1 MSLIWLHN
9 TIRVRDIWVAE
20 RSKIETYTNYNKGSL
35 AFKKHSINLI
45 IIKIMSKKSKKSL
58 KKVHAKIDNTPV
70 KAEAAKKEESN
81 AANKTI
87 ENIKKRCAADAEKA
101 KKHAELK
108 ATKKKAKAE
117 KEEAKYAASKARIE
131 ARKARKKSIMDKL
144 IDSKKEKAS
153 EPVKITLEERLKKQE
168 EHRNVA
174 QARHIASITRRCKR
188 MHLNDAD
195 TKKVI
200 DIAKKQWDN
209 ATVYNITVVCDSV
222 LKKKKELEKLVKDC
236 GIKSACITNSTAF
249 LKDVPASA
257 VVKLRELVE
266 NATFYQYRSNSKS
279 PFDEAGIDT
288 STDNHNKHKNGG
300 DPHTIEC
307 SKNVSVNFYNLRK
320 AKKKAKETREKNTYN
335 FRHCS
340 KAEGRKLRRGLKV
353 KAKAVNKK
361 PTQVKE
367 VKSKSN
373 KQAA

>member
-1 MSLIWLHN
+1 
-9 TIRVRDIWVAE
+9 
-20 RSKIETYTNYNKGSL
+20 
-35 AFKKHSINLI
+35 
-45 IIKIMSKKSKKSL
+45 MSKKNNKKNL
-58 KKVHAKIDNTPV
+58 KKVQAKIGTTPV
-70 KAEAAKKEESN
+70 KAEAAKKEESK
-81 AANKTI
+81 AAVKNTEI
-87 ENIKKRCAADAEKA
+87 AAAKDDAKA
-101 KKHAELK
+101 KK
-108 ATKKKAKAE
+108 KAE
-117 KEEAKYAASKARIE
+117 KKAHEEAKYAASKARVE

-153 EPVKITLEERLKKQE
+153 EPIKITLEDRLKKQE
-168 EHRNVA
+168 ERRNVA
-174 QARHIASITRRCKR
+174 MARHIASVTRRCKR

-249 LKDVPASA
+249 FKDVPAS
-257 VVKLRELVE
+257 VVAKLRDLVGS
-266 NATFYQYRSNSKS
+266 ATFYQYRSDDKS
-279 PFDEAGIDT
+279 PFEEAGIDM
-288 STDNHNKHKNGG
+288 SGNHNKHKKGG

-307 SKNVSVNFYNLRK
+307 SKNASVNFYNLRR
-320 AKKKAKETREKNTYN
+320 AKKKAKETLEKNTYN
-335 FRHCS
+335 FRHGS

-367 VKSKSN
+367 IKQKSV

>member
-1 MSLIWLHN
+1 
-9 TIRVRDIWVAE
+9 
-20 RSKIETYTNYNKGSL
+20 
-35 AFKKHSINLI
+35 
-45 IIKIMSKKSKKSL
+45 MSKKNNKKNL
-58 KKVHAKIDNTPV
+58 KKVQAKIGTTPV
-70 KAEAAKKEESN
+70 KAEAAKKEESK
-81 AANKTI
+81 AAVKNTEI
-87 ENIKKRCAADAEKA
+87 AAAKDDAKA
-101 KKHAELK
+101 KK
-108 ATKKKAKAE
+108 KAE
-117 KEEAKYAASKARIE
+117 KKAHEEAKYAASKARVE

-153 EPVKITLEERLKKQE
+153 EPVKITLEDRLKKQE
-168 EHRNVA
+168 ERRNVA
-174 QARHIASITRRCKR
+174 MARHIASVTRRCKR

-249 LKDVPASA
+249 FKDVPAS
-257 VVKLRELVE
+257 VVAKLRDLVG
-266 NATFYQYRSNSKS
+266 NATFYQYCSDSKS
-279 PFDEAGIDT
+279 PFEEAGIDM
-288 STDNHNKHKNGG
+288 SGNHNKHKKGG
-300 DPHTIEC
+300 NPHTIEC
-307 SKNVSVNFYNLRK
+307 SKNASVNFYNLRK
-320 AKKKAKETREKNTYN
+320 AKKKAKETLEKNTYN
-335 FRHCS
+335 FRHGS

-367 VKSKSN
+367 IKQKSV

>member
-1 MSLIWLHN
+1 
-9 TIRVRDIWVAE
+9 
-20 RSKIETYTNYNKGSL
+20 
-35 AFKKHSINLI
+35 
-45 IIKIMSKKSKKSL
+45 MSKKNNKKNL
-58 KKVHAKIDNTPV
+58 KKVQAKIGTTPV
-70 KAEAAKKEESN
+70 KAEAAKKEESK
-81 AANKTI
+81 AAVKNTEI
-87 ENIKKRCAADAEKA
+87 AAAKDDAKA
-101 KKHAELK
+101 KK
-108 ATKKKAKAE
+108 KAE
-117 KEEAKYAASKARIE
+117 KKAHEEAKYAASKARVE

-153 EPVKITLEERLKKQE
+153 EPIKITLEDRLKKQE
-168 EHRNVA
+168 ERRNVA
-174 QARHIASITRRCKR
+174 MARHIASVTRRCKR

-200 DIAKKQWDN
+200 DIVKKQWDN

-249 LKDVPASA
+249 FKDVPAS
-257 VVKLRELVE
+257 VVAKLRDLVG
-266 NATFYQYRSNSKS
+266 NATFYQYRSDDKS
-279 PFDEAGIDT
+279 PFEEAGIDM
-288 STDNHNKHKNGG
+288 SSNHNKHKKGG

-307 SKNVSVNFYNLRK
+307 SKNASVNFYNLRR
-320 AKKKAKETREKNTYN
+320 AKKKAKETLEKNIYN
-335 FRHCS
+335 FRHGS

-367 VKSKSN
+367 IKQKSV

>member
-1 MSLIWLHN
+1 
-9 TIRVRDIWVAE
+9 
-20 RSKIETYTNYNKGSL
+20 
-35 AFKKHSINLI
+35 
-45 IIKIMSKKSKKSL
+45 MSKKNNKKNL
-58 KKVHAKIDNTPV
+58 KKVQAKIGTTPV
-70 KAEAAKKEESN
+70 KAEAAKKEESK
-81 AANKTI
+81 AAVKNTEI
-87 ENIKKRCAADAEKA
+87 AAAKDDAKA
-101 KKHAELK
+101 KK
-108 ATKKKAKAE
+108 KAE
-117 KEEAKYAASKARIE
+117 KKAHEEAKYAASKARVE
-131 ARKARKKSIMDKL
+131 ARKARKKSIIDKL

-153 EPVKITLEERLKKQE
+153 EPVKITLEDRLKKQE
-168 EHRNVA
+168 ERRNVA
-174 QARHIASITRRCKR
+174 MARHIASVTRRCKR

-249 LKDVPASA
+249 FKDVPASV
-257 VVKLRELVE
+257 VVKLRDIVG
-266 NATFYQYRSNSKS
+266 NATFYQYRSDDKS
-279 PFDEAGIDT
+279 PFEEAGIDM
-288 STDNHNKHKNGG
+288 SSNHNKHKKGG

-307 SKNVSVNFYNLRK
+307 SKNASVNFYNLRK
-320 AKKKAKETREKNTYN
+320 AKKKAKEALEKNTYN
-335 FRHCS
+335 FRHGS

-367 VKSKSN
+367 IKQKSV

>member
-1 MSLIWLHN
+1 
-9 TIRVRDIWVAE
+9 
-20 RSKIETYTNYNKGSL
+20 
-35 AFKKHSINLI
+35 
-45 IIKIMSKKSKKSL
+45 MSKKNNKKNL
-58 KKVHAKIDNTPV
+58 KKVQAKIGTTPV
-70 KAEAAKKEESN
+70 KAEAAKKEESK
-81 AANKTI
+81 AAVKNTEI
-87 ENIKKRCAADAEKA
+87 AAAKDDAKA
-101 KKHAELK
+101 KK
-108 ATKKKAKAE
+108 KAE
-117 KEEAKYAASKARIE
+117 KKAHEEAKYAASKARVE
-131 ARKARKKSIMDKL
+131 ARKKSIMDKL

-153 EPVKITLEERLKKQE
+153 EPVKITLEDRLKKQE
-168 EHRNVA
+168 ERRNVA
-174 QARHIASITRRCKR
+174 MVRHIASVTRRCKR

-249 LKDVPASA
+249 FKDVPASV
-257 VVKLRELVE
+257 VVKLRDLVG
-266 NATFYQYRSNSKS
+266 NATFYQYRSDDKS
-279 PFDEAGIDT
+279 PFEEAGIDM
-288 STDNHNKHKNGG
+288 SGNHNKHKKGG

-307 SKNVSVNFYNLRK
+307 SKNASVNFYNLRK
-320 AKKKAKETREKNTYN
+320 AKKKAKEALEKNTYN
-335 FRHCS
+335 FRHGS

-367 VKSKSN
+367 IKQKSV

>member
-1 MSLIWLHN
+1 
-9 TIRVRDIWVAE
+9 
-20 RSKIETYTNYNKGSL
+20 
-35 AFKKHSINLI
+35 
-45 IIKIMSKKSKKSL
+45 MSKKSKKNL

-87 ENIKKRCAADAEKA
+87 ENIKKRRAADAEKA
-101 KKHAELK
+101 KNHAELK
-108 ATKKKAKAE
+108 AAKKKAKAE

-131 ARKARKKSIMDKL
+131 ARKERKKSIMDKL

-195 TKKVI
+195 TKKVV

-209 ATVYNITVVCDSV
+209 ATVYNITVVCNSV

-249 LKDVPASA
+249 FKDVPASA
-257 VVKLRELVE
+257 VVKLRELVD
-266 NATFYQYRSNSKS
+266 NATFYQYRSDSKS

-288 STDNHNKHKNGG
+288 STDNHNKHKKGG
-300 DPHTIEC
+300 NPHTIEC
-307 SKNVSVNFYNLRK
+307 SKNISVNFYNLRR
-320 AKKKAKETREKNTYN
+320 AKKNANETREKNTYK
-335 FRHCS
+335 FRHGS
-340 KAEGRKLRRGLKV
+340 KAEGRKLRRGLKI

-367 VKSKSN
+367 IKSKSN

>member
-1 MSLIWLHN
+1 
-9 TIRVRDIWVAE
+9 
-20 RSKIETYTNYNKGSL
+20 
-35 AFKKHSINLI
+35 
-45 IIKIMSKKSKKSL
+45 MSKKNNKKNL
-58 KKVHAKIDNTPV
+58 KKVQAKIGTTPV
-70 KAEAAKKEESN
+70 KAEAAKKEESK
-81 AANKTI
+81 AAVKNTEI
-87 ENIKKRCAADAEKA
+87 AAAKDDAKA
-101 KKHAELK
+101 KK
-108 ATKKKAKAE
+108 KAE
-117 KEEAKYAASKARIE
+117 KKAHEEAKYAASKARIE

-153 EPVKITLEERLKKQE
+153 EPVKITLEDRLKKQE
-168 EHRNVA
+168 ERRNVA
-174 QARHIASITRRCKR
+174 MARHIASVTRRCKR

-200 DIAKKQWDN
+200 DITKKQWDN

-249 LKDVPASA
+249 FKDVPASA
-257 VVKLRELVE
+257 VVKLRDLVG
-266 NATFYQYRSNSKS
+266 NATFYQYRSDSKS
-279 PFDEAGIDT
+279 PFEEAGIDM
-288 STDNHNKHKNGG
+288 SDNHNKHKKGG

-307 SKNVSVNFYNLRK
+307 SKNASVNFYNLRR
-320 AKKKAKETREKNTYN
+320 AKKKAKETLEKNTYN
-335 FRHCS
+335 FRHGS

-367 VKSKSN
+367 IKQKSV

>member
-1 MSLIWLHN
+1 
-9 TIRVRDIWVAE
+9 
-20 RSKIETYTNYNKGSL
+20 
-35 AFKKHSINLI
+35 
-45 IIKIMSKKSKKSL
+45 MSKKNNKKNL
-58 KKVHAKIDNTPV
+58 KKVQAKIGTTPV
-70 KAEAAKKEESN
+70 KAEAAKKEESKAAIKN
-81 AANKTI
+81 AEI
-87 ENIKKRCAADAEKA
+87 AAAKDDAKA
-101 KKHAELK
+101 KK
-108 ATKKKAKAE
+108 KAE
-117 KEEAKYAASKARIE
+117 KKAHEEAKYAASKARIE

-153 EPVKITLEERLKKQE
+153 EPVKITLEDRLKKQE
-168 EHRNVA
+168 ECRNVA
-174 QARHIASITRRCKR
+174 MARHIASVTRRCKR

-195 TKKVI
+195 AKKVI

-249 LKDVPASA
+249 FKNVPAS
-257 VVKLRELVE
+257 VVAKLRDLVG
-266 NATFYQYRSNSKS
+266 NATFYQYRSDDKS
-279 PFDEAGIDT
+279 PFEEAGIDI
-288 STDNHNKHKNGG
+288 SGNHNKHKKGG

-307 SKNVSVNFYNLRK
+307 SKNASVNFYNLRK
-320 AKKKAKETREKNTYN
+320 AKKKAKETLEKNTYN
-335 FRHCS
+335 FRHGS

-367 VKSKSN
+367 IKQKSV

>member
-1 MSLIWLHN
+1 
-9 TIRVRDIWVAE
+9 
-20 RSKIETYTNYNKGSL
+20 
-35 AFKKHSINLI
+35 
-45 IIKIMSKKSKKSL
+45 MSKKNNKKNL
-58 KKVHAKIDNTPV
+58 KKVQAKIGTTPV
-70 KAEAAKKEESN
+70 KAEAAKKEESKAAIKN
-81 AANKTI
+81 AEI
-87 ENIKKRCAADAEKA
+87 AAAKDDVKA
-101 KKHAELK
+101 KK
-108 ATKKKAKAE
+108 KAE
-117 KEEAKYAASKARIE
+117 KKAHEEAKYAASKARIE

-153 EPVKITLEERLKKQE
+153 EPVKITLEDRLKNQE
-168 EHRNVA
+168 KRRNVA
-174 QARHIASITRRCKR
+174 MARHIASITRRCKR

-209 ATVYNITVVCDSV
+209 ATVYNITVVCDSI

-249 LKDVPASA
+249 FKDVPAS
-257 VVKLRELVE
+257 VVAKLRDLVD
-266 NATFYQYRSNSKS
+266 NATFYQYCSDSKS
-279 PFDEAGIDT
+279 PFEEAGIDM
-288 STDNHNKHKNGG
+288 SGNHNKHKKGG

-307 SKNVSVNFYNLRK
+307 SKNASVNFYNLRR
-320 AKKKAKETREKNTYN
+320 AEKKAKEALEKNTYN
-335 FRHCS
+335 FRHGS

-367 VKSKSN
+367 IKQKSV

>member
-1 MSLIWLHN
+1 MSKKNNKKNLKK
-9 TIRVRDIWVAE
+9 VQA
-20 RSKIETYTNYNKGSL
+20 KIET
-35 AFKKHSINLI
+35 
-45 IIKIMSKKSKKSL
+45 
-58 KKVHAKIDNTPV
+58 TPV
-70 KAEAAKKEESN
+70 KAEAAKKEESK
-81 AANKTI
+81 AAVKNTEI
-87 ENIKKRCAADAEKA
+87 AAAKDDAKA
-101 KKHAELK
+101 KK
-108 ATKKKAKAE
+108 KAE
-117 KEEAKYAASKARIE
+117 KKAHEEAKYAASKARIE

-153 EPVKITLEERLKKQE
+153 EPVKITLEDRLKKQE
-168 EHRNVA
+168 ERRNVA
-174 QARHIASITRRCKR
+174 MARHIASVTRRCKR

-249 LKDVPASA
+249 FKNVPAS
-257 VVKLRELVE
+257 VVAKLRDIVG
-266 NATFYQYRSNSKS
+266 NATFYQYRSDDKS
-279 PFDEAGIDT
+279 PFEEAGIDM
-288 STDNHNKHKNGG
+288 SGNHNKHKKGG

-307 SKNVSVNFYNLRK
+307 SKNASVNFYNLRK
-320 AKKKAKETREKNTYN
+320 AKKKAKEDLEKNTYN
-335 FRHCS
+335 FRHGS

-367 VKSKSN
+367 IKQKSV

>member
-1 MSLIWLHN
+1 
-9 TIRVRDIWVAE
+9 
-20 RSKIETYTNYNKGSL
+20 
-35 AFKKHSINLI
+35 
-45 IIKIMSKKSKKSL
+45 MSKKKNNKKNL
-58 KKVHAKIDNTPV
+58 KKVQAKIGTTPV
-70 KAEAAKKEESN
+70 KAEAAKKEESKAAIKN
-81 AANKTI
+81 AEI
-87 ENIKKRCAADAEKA
+87 AAAKDDAKA
-101 KKHAELK
+101 KK
-108 ATKKKAKAE
+108 KAE
-117 KEEAKYAASKARIE
+117 KKAHEEAKYAASKARIE

-153 EPVKITLEERLKKQE
+153 EPVKITLEDRLKKQE
-168 EHRNVA
+168 ERRNVA
-174 QARHIASITRRCKR
+174 MARHIASVTRRCKR

-209 ATVYNITVVCDSV
+209 ATVYNITVVCDSG

-249 LKDVPASA
+249 FKDVPAS
-257 VVKLRELVE
+257 VVAKLRDLVG
-266 NATFYQYRSNSKS
+266 NATFYQYCSDGKS
-279 PFDEAGIDT
+279 PFEEAGIDM
-288 STDNHNKHKNGG
+288 SGNHNKHKKGG

-307 SKNVSVNFYNLRK
+307 SKNASVNFYNLRR
-320 AKKKAKETREKNTYN
+320 AKKKAKEALEKNTYN
-335 FRHCS
+335 FRHGS

-367 VKSKSN
+367 IRQKSA